1 MNAILPQDTARHG
14 VGIGPGEA
22 PAPPGWTG
30 AGRPRL
36 LGRLSL
42 SALACVALPT
52 LLAVLYYGFVAADR
66 YVAEARFAVRG
77 SEAATTDMLG
87 VLTGIPGSGA
97 SAADALVVRDF
108 VRSRDAV
115 EALDR
120 RLDLRAVYSRDEAD
134 WLARLDPA
142 GPIEEVVDYWRGMID
157 VSYESASGIT
167 TLRVQAF
174 RPDDAVTVA
183 SAVLE
188 EGEALVNRLSE
199 RARRDAVAFAE
210 AELRRAEERLGAA
223 RAEVTRFRDQRRAL
237 DPARSAEARLAI
249 QAGLEGD
256 LAKAEAEL
264 SAMRAYMRPDAPAV
278 VSAENRIAALRRQV
292 EAERAKLAG
301 EEGGPQVLSGLVAD
315 YEKLAGEQEFAT
327 KAYVSALASL
337 ETARAEAT
345 RKHRYLAT
353 FVTPHLPEDAT
364 RPRRLLRIL
373 TVFFASLV
381 AWGIG
386 ALGVAAV
393 KDHAGW
399 A

>member
-1 MNAILPQDTARHG
+1 MNAILPRDVVPRDA
-14 VGIGPGEA
+14 VGAGLDEA
-22 PAPPGWTG
+22 PASAWPGG
-30 AGRPRL
+30 RRPRRI
-36 LGRLSL
+36 GRFSL
-42 SALACVALPT
+42 SALLCVALPT
-52 LLAVLYYGFVAADR
+52 LLAVLYYGFVAADQ

-77 SEAATTDMLG
+77 SEAAATDMLG
-87 VLTGIPGSGA
+87 VLTGIPGNGA

-115 EALDR
+115 EALER
-120 RLDLRAVYSRDEAD
+120 RLDLRAAYSREEAD
-134 WLARLDPA
+134 WLARLGPA
-142 GPIEEVVDYWRGMID
+142 DPIEDVVDYWRRMVEVG
-157 VSYESASGIT
+157 YETTSGIT

-174 RPDDAVTVA
+174 RPDDAVA
-183 SAVLE
+183 IAGAILE

-210 AELRRAEERLGAA
+210 AELTRAEERLGAA
-223 RAEVTRFRDQRRAL
+223 RAEVTRFRDQRQAL
-237 DPARSAEARLAI
+237 DPARSAEARLGI
-249 QAGLEGD
+249 QAGLEAD

-264 SAMRAYMRPDAPAV
+264 SAMRSYMRPDAPAV
-278 VSAENRIAALRRQV
+278 VSAGNRIAALRRQV

-301 EEGGPQVLSGLVAD
+301 EQGDPRVLSGLVAD
-315 YEKLAGEQEFAT
+315 YERLAGEQEFAA

-337 ETARAEAT
+337 EAARADAA

-353 FVTPHLPEDAT
+353 FVMPHMPEDAT
-364 RPRRLLRIL
+364 RPRRLVGIL